1 LISNPTLWRAQFGRH
16 RPSSNQL
23 QRRQLAA
30 TLNEP

>member
-1 LISNPTLWRAQFGRH
+1 LISNPTLWRAQFGRQS
-16 RPSSNQL
+16 PSSNQL